1 MLFLS
6 RASEKSTTNTSA
18 IQLKRGSHTCEK
30 SEAPRTGIKAVPA
43 QWGPNGTDSALE
55 HQTQSKWG
63 CEQLAHKEQNRQRP
77 GCP

>member
-1 MLFLS
+1 MLV
-6 RASEKSTTNTSA
+6 KSQQL
-18 IQLKRGSHTCEK
+18 IQVQLKRGSHTCEK